1 MRNRMMAP
9 LAALLVGSM
18 LLAVPGPVRGAV
30 EPEIPGTPFTGTT
43 TSGVVGGEIFD
54 FVYSLSVEA
63 GTVLLASVRGEAG
76 AELGLYIFG
85 VEATSIITS
94 EPLAISAKPGADQT
108 VSIQFF
114 RGTTIYLNVNG
125 RNTDRPYAF
134 QLIVSR
140 VIDRTPPIFVS
151 PQAPKVA
158 RALSVCVRF
167 DAVDQIS
174 GVQSVAVYETG
185 LRDEIDWQP
194 YVGAGSYC
202 QELGVDEGE
211 RLISIAAENSIGLT
225 THLNLGLVMIDN
237 TPPVVRL
244 GSPPAGVLLKPRGQI
259 TWRASEVIRTTGKR
273 KDTVVVTTQGGVAI
287 PGTTTLSAD
296 KKTIAWRP
304 IDAVAAGTLFVAT
317 LGGITDRAGNLS
329 PFIEPHVVV
338 RKSATK
344 LSLSVA
350 SASSKRAQL
359 LVAASSNLVGE
370 TIQLQVRLGRVWTNV
385 KSVQLSGRSTPV
397 AIGLRGAREV
407 RAVWAGSELLGG
419 SASPAR
425 VVAP

>member
-1 MRNRMMAP
+1 MRNRMTVP
-9 LAALLVGSM
+9 FAALLVVSM
-18 LLAVPGPVRGAV
+18 LLAAPGSVRGAV
-30 EPEIPGTPFTGTT
+30 EGEIPGTPFTGTT
-43 TSGVVGGEIFD
+43 MSGAIGGETVD
-54 FVYSLSVEA
+54 SVYSLSVET
-63 GTVLLASVRGEAG
+63 GTVLLATLRGEAG

-85 VEATSIITS
+85 ADATSIITS
-94 EPLAISAKPGADQT
+94 EPLGASAKPGADQT

-114 RGTTIYLNVNG
+114 RGTTIFLNVNG

-140 VIDRTPPIFVS
+140 VIDRTPPIFIS

-158 RALSVCVRF
+158 RAQSVCVKF

-185 LRDEIDWQP
+185 LRDEIKWQP
-194 YVGAGSYC
+194 YIGAGSYC
-202 QELGVDEGE
+202 QELGLGEGD

-237 TPPVVRL
+237 TPPSVGL
-244 GSPPAGVLLKPRGQI
+244 GSPSAGVLLKPRGRI
-259 TWRASEVIRTTGKR
+259 TWWASEVIRTTGKL
-273 KDTVVVTTQGGVAI
+273 KDAVVVTTQGGVAI
-287 PGTTTLSAD
+287 SGTTTLSAD
-296 KKTIAWRP
+296 KKTIAWQP
-304 IDAVAAGTLFVAT
+304 LNAIAAGTLFVAT
-317 LGGITDRAGNLS
+317 LGGVTDRAGNFS
-329 PFIEPHVVV
+329 PFIEPHIVV
-338 RKSATK
+338 RKSATT
-344 LSLSVA
+344 LSVSVV

-370 TIQLQVRLGRVWTNV
+370 TVQLQVRLGRVWTTV

-419 SASPAR
+419 SASSAR